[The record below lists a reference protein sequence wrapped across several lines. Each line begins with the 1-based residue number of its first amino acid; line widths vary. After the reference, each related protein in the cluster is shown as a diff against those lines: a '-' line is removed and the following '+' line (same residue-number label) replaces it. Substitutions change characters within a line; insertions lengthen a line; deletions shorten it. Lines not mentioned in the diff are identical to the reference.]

1 VPSISESRDSILQQ
15 LIDSELAA
23 ARVVTGLSPEQA
35 NWQPH
40 GGASWSICQCLDHLA
55 RINRIYC
62 QALLEA
68 TAHSTRGKSAT
79 VGAKPGWFGRLFVS
93 NVEPPARI
101 RVKAPKKLI
110 PVAKGDPQVALQEFV
125 DSHSAVRRVI
135 ASWDEMDFN
144 RIRFH
149 NPIIVLFPFT
159 VATGLLI
166 INAHDRRHLWQAT
179 RVKESSGFPA
189 E

>member
-1 VPSISESRDSILQQ
+1 MPSISESRDSILQQ

-23 ARVVTGLSPEQA
+23 ARVVAGLSFEQA
-35 NWQPH
+35 NWQPL
-40 GGASWSICQCLDHLA
+40 GGASWSIRQCLDHLA
-55 RINRIYC
+55 RINHIYC
-62 QALLEA
+62 RALSEA
-68 TAHSTRGKSAT
+68 TAHPTRKRSAT
-79 VGAKPGWFGRLFVS
+79 VAAKPGWFGRLFVS

-110 PVAKGDPQVALQEFV
+110 PAKQGDPQVALQEFM
-125 DSHSAVRRVI
+125 DSHSEVRRVI
-135 ASWDEMDFN
+135 ANWDEMDFN

-149 NPIIVLFPFT
+149 NPIIALFPFT